1 MPYRPSPNLASKV
14 KISRLVRHSHTSTS
28 QTVRHRPAV
37 PREPV
42 DLTVTDAASRSSE
55 QRLAIASL
63 PTFASA
69 GQYFVVVAPDAE
81 HVDTGASCN
90 SLTYR
95 RRAWCRAEIFSCSV
109 PDFQPGTNAQRRGFA
124 HHHHCHSSVASK
136 RSLARSLSLGSTNRS
151 SPARP
156 SRALADAPPP
166 ARPHI
171 SWALPE
177 HKSYLQT
184 SQTHV
189 AVVQRISLPPP
200 DDSIH
205 RLSHDP

>member
-1 MPYRPSPNLASKV
+1 VEIEPNRVVLYDNT
-14 KISRLVRHSHTSTS
+14 TS
-28 QTVRHRPAV
+28 V
-37 PREPV
+37 
-42 DLTVTDAASRSSE
+42 TVTLRVIDEVTKDASMSVALIHFITLDE
-55 QRLAIASL
+55 ADDDRLLNRAI
-63 PTFASA
+63 
-69 GQYFVVVAPDAE
+69 
-81 HVDTGASCN
+81 
-90 SLTYR
+90 
-95 RRAWCRAEIFSCSV
+95 
-109 PDFQPGTNAQRRGFA
+109 PDFRPGTNSQRRSF
-124 HHHHCHSSVASK
+124 HCHSSVASK

-156 SRALADAPPP
+156 SRAVADAPPP

-200 DDSIH
+200 DE
-205 RLSHDP
+205 

>member
-1 MPYRPSPNLASKV
+1 M
-14 KISRLVRHSHTSTS
+14 
-28 QTVRHRPAV
+28 
-37 PREPV
+37 
-42 DLTVTDAASRSSE
+42 
-55 QRLAIASL
+55 RLAALILALAPLATTRAEVTHVLEDFSDAHSETVIAL
-63 PTFASA
+63 E
-69 GQYFVVVAPDAE
+69 VVAPAPSRGSRNHANRKYRKRLE
-81 HVDTGASCN
+81 TGFIIVGCIAGFLGLIWGC
-90 SLTYR
+90 LAF
-95 RRAWCRAEIFSCSV
+95 RRARAKQKALQAERFAHVSRAV

-156 SRALADAPPP
+156 SRAVADAPPP

-184 SQTHV
+184 SNTHV
-189 AVVQRISLPPP
+189 AVCQRISLPPP
-200 DDSIH
+200 DGE
-205 RLSHDP
+205 

>member
-1 MPYRPSPNLASKV
+1 MRLAA
-14 KISRLVRHSHTSTS
+14 LVLALAPLATTRAEVVHVLEDFSDA
-28 QTVRHRPAV
+28 QRFF
-37 PREPV
+37 
-42 DLTVTDAASRSSE
+42 TDAG
-55 QRLAIASL
+55 ASL
-63 PTFASA
+63 GPGFWDSGAMNATATEEGA
-69 GQYFVVVAPDAE
+69 LR
-81 HVDTGASCN
+81 VDYETWWAQLYG
-90 SLTYR
+90 YR
-95 RRAWCRAEIFSCSV
+95 LLSRAV

-156 SRALADAPPP
+156 SRAVADAPPP

-184 SQTHV
+184 SNTHV
-189 AVVQRISLPPP
+189 AVCQRISLPPP